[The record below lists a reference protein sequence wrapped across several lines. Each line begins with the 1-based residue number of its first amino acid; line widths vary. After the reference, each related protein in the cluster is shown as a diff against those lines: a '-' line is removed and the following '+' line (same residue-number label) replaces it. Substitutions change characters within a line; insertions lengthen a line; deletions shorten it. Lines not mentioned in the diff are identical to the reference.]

1 MTLTDTLRARCAA
14 KNQSVTVSC
23 GALGAIS
30 AQGLPLRE
38 CAGDDRGVLYA
49 ASRDLQAAGEQL
61 RREGLLFRPDEIMQF
76 LSDSEAAIGAEAVRR
91 LSGVS
96 PRRETDGAD
105 RASADG
111 ADKASPD
118 GADKASADGADKAS
132 ADGADRA
139 SADGGGQLAA
149 AEKVRRDSV
158 QDFEK
163 QNSEK
168 RQLSPRGEE
177 TENDKIRRDSVQDF
191 RKHDRNFRRD
201 FVQPDS
207 PPAVPAA
214 ADAFETDGQTDLAA
228 KPRQTRGSA
237 GQVSHEF
244 FSANRDAAAKLP
256 KTDIS
261 DKKAQSMVVSAP
273 NHLQNVGG
281 FSGQSGQAHSEKKA
295 VGQTDKPGGPGL
307 SAAAES
313 RPGEAERTEDMH
325 EIKSE
330 FAERGQGSLHEMK
343 SELPGRMHEIKSE
356 SAERGQGSLHEMK
369 SELPERMHEIKSELA
384 ERGQESL
391 HEITSET
398 AEELAALL
406 LRGLRTAAG
415 AR

>member
-96 PRRETDGAD
+96 PRRET
-105 RASADG
+105 
-111 ADKASPD
+111 
-118 GADKASADGADKAS
+118 
-132 ADGADRA
+132 DGADRA